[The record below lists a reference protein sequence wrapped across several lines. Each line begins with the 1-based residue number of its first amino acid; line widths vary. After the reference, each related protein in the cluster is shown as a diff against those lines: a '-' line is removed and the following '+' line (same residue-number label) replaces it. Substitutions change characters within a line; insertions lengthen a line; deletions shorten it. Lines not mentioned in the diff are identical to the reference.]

1 MILVKTCYRLITTV
15 YGEPTFHTVFFR
27 ASRLLSELLVIQEL
41 SRQVYA
47 ARAWI
52 AEDRIRHAKMTS
64 HHTTESSR
72 NDELHQGDRLDHY
85 QIGSLVARSGMA
97 SIFRATDTRNG
108 QPVAIKLPPEE
119 MASGLVLHALSLRE
133 SAIGQSLYPPGRVN
147 VHGVT
152 VPGRFHAV

>member
-27 ASRLLSELLVIQEL
+27 ASGLLSGLLVIQEL

-64 HHTTESSR
+64 DHTAESSQ
-72 NDELHQGDRLDHY
+72 NDE
-85 QIGSLVARSGMA
+85 
-97 SIFRATDTRNG
+97 
-108 QPVAIKLPPEE
+108 PPH
-119 MASGLVLHALSLRE
+119 GR
-133 SAIGQSLYPPGRVN
+133 PPGPLPN
-147 VHGVT
+147 WISSPPPSHTVH
-152 VPGRFHAV
+152 FSLDI